1 MQYAISIPV
10 RKMTMEQFRG
20 QTSETPVSQKNKILS
35 FMRKAP
41 VVAYTSFP
49 VYDRITGDEVF
60 PANNAHSDGN
70 FTWYESEIY
79 HFEKYNLKL
88 NDDFIEYVLN
98 RPE

>member
-1 MQYAISIPV
+1 MKYAISIPV
-10 RKMTMEQFRG
+10 RKMSREQFYNLA
-20 QTSETPVSQKNKILS
+20 SDTPIPQKNKILS

-41 VVAYTSFP
+41 VVAYTSLP
-49 VYDRITGDEVF
+49 VHDRITGDEVF
-60 PANNAHSDGN
+60 SANNAHSDGI

-88 NDDFIEYVLN
+88 NDDFIEYVLS